1 MTAIVSCEH
10 VGVGGAETVELCSG
24 SAARVPGGASSR
36 GSNNTFIMLQLKLAA
51 DSLYHFE
58 QGLVYFNNVKTFHR
72 VFFLQTTK

>member
-1 MTAIVSCEH
+1 MNAIVVVIILRVQRLLNYAWQRCL
-10 VGVGGAETVELCSG
+10 GA
-24 SAARVPGGASSR
+24 ASSR

-51 DSLYHFE
+51 DSRYHFE